1 MKSGLFRTAVGIPLV
16 LLIAFSIGLGGCK
29 STPPQKTER
38 PDSEK
43 IQKDSEKGM
52 QDLEKEED
60 RRGTSGY

>member
-1 MKSGLFRTAVGIPLV
+1 MMSRLFRTAATLPLA
-16 LLIAFSIGLGGCK
+16 LIIIFLIGLGGCK
-29 STPPQKTER
+29 SAPPKQPER

-43 IQKDSEKGM
+43 IQKDSDKGM